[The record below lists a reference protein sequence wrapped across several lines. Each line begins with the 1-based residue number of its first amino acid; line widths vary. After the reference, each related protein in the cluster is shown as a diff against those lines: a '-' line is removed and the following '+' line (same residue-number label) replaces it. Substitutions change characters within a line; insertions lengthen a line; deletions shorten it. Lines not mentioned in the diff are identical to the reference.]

1 MRALFEHQLSIVET
15 FPNNS
20 DRFQHLQS
28 VLRSLYQAA
37 AITALEIVRELTPQ
51 TEDDASISALVR
63 RFAQPSDG
71 LPVEVLE
78 KCTPIIR
85 SYVARSYNAGWFE
98 ADGKE
103 STTLAKDATTWV
115 SFRNKKPGHG
125 VVSKADIEEWV
136 PRLASLLH
144 RSINCLAPALPKTSP
159 QSPAAAQVGT
169 YNLVIQTPLTYADQ
183 PIVISAIVSRK
194 GVWKLEGQ
202 TVDWERSASFV
213 ADLPHESVFE
223 QLASN
228 FPEKFD
234 IRTMDVGGKDALVF
248 SNVPVRQ
255 TSVFEGRSEEMDAL
269 FNWINDSDGLR
280 HCLIFGD
287 GGIGKTTLAL
297 EFLNR
302 ILESSET
309 LSAKP
314 PSVISYYSAKMT
326 RWSDQ
331 GVVNLRGVSDAM
343 EDCVREL
350 AYVLMPVLTKD
361 YFKLSGVGLID
372 RVASE
377 LNTQGFGRD
386 DVLLVLDNTETLAN
400 SPDEV
405 TQFSSFLKQIGKR
418 LGRVLMTSRRREF
431 VAFEPL
437 QISSLSESEAISLMR
452 RLGDEYG
459 AIAIKQAGEATLRR
473 AAKQLTNKPLLID
486 TLVKYLAR
494 SPVGIDQAIEQVFR
508 KTNDQ
513 LLEFLYDD
521 AWLRIN
527 ELQKEVFLVLVSA
540 TVPLDNLSV
549 GDACVLAGIQHVE
562 FQKALDET
570 YFGNVTDYG
579 GRYELQI
586 VELAGRYFQ
595 KQLQQRGEA
604 DRRRIHDFSLK
615 VDSQA
620 NRRQKAE
627 QDYRQDRVAEAFRG
641 SFAKAAKIAAQQG
654 DLVAAE
660 DNFKLALEDEPMN
673 AALHDRFAWFLLHRC
688 HRSDDARKLAERAIE
703 LDPRSADASL
713 TLALCWYRLGEL
725 KKGDEEMELAHRKGK
740 PQSLCELRRA
750 IARYYVV
757 KNSPYAKEAQ
767 ERMREGKSLI
777 GHAIRTLVPEDR
789 FFSKNMQEARR
800 YERMFLDL
808 EYRIRNRKI
817 ELEGGKI

>member
-1 MRALFEHQLSIVET
+1 MRTLFESQLSLAET
-15 FPNNS
+15 LATDS
-20 DRFQHLQS
+20 DRLQHLQS
-28 VLRSLYQAA
+28 ILRSLYQAA

-51 TEDDASISALVR
+51 PEDDVSISALVR
-63 RFAQPSDG
+63 RFSKPSDG

-78 KCTPIIR
+78 TCTPIIR
-85 SYVARSYNAGWFE
+85 SYVARTYNTGWFE
-98 ADGKE
+98 LDGANE
-103 STTLAKDATTWV
+103 TTLTKEAMAWV

-136 PRLASLLH
+136 PRLVSLLR
-144 RSINCLAPALPKTSP
+144 RSITCLAPALPQISP
-159 QSPAAAQVGT
+159 SQPTIARVGT
-169 YNLVIQTPLTYADQ
+169 YDLVVQTPLTHDGQ
-183 PIVISAIVSRK
+183 PIVISAVEPRK

-202 TVDWERSASFV
+202 TVKWERSKSFTT
-213 ADLPHESVFE
+213 DLPPESIFE
-223 QLASN
+223 ELASN
-228 FPEKFD
+228 FPERYG
-234 IRTMDVGGKDALVF
+234 IRTIDVNGESAWVF

-255 TSVFEGRSEEMDAL
+255 TSVFEGRLKELDAL
-269 FNWINDSDGLR
+269 SNWLNDSDGLR
-280 HCLIFGD
+280 HCLVFGD

-326 RWSDQ
+326 RWTDQ
-331 GVVNLRGVSDAM
+331 GVVHLRGVSDAM

-350 AYVLMPVLTKD
+350 LFVLTPVLTKD
-361 YFKLSGVGLID
+361 YYQLSGTSLID

-377 LNTQGFGRD
+377 FNQQGFGRD
-386 DVLLVLDNTETLAN
+386 DILLVLDNTETLAN

-405 TQFSSFLKQIGKR
+405 AEFSIFLKQIGKR

-437 QISSLSESEAISLMR
+437 QISSLSDSEAVSLMQ
-452 RLGDEYG
+452 RLADEYG
-459 AIAIKQAGEATLRR
+459 ATAIKQAGEAKLRR

-521 AWLRIN
+521 AWLRIT
-527 ELQKEVFLVLVSA
+527 ELQKDVFLVLVSA

-549 GDACVLAGIQHVE
+549 GDACVLVGIQHVE

-579 GRYELQI
+579 DRYELQI

-595 KQLQQRGEA
+595 NQLQHISEA
-604 DRRRIHDFSLK
+604 DRRRIHDFALK

-627 QDYRQDRVAEAFRG
+627 QNYRQDRVAEAFRG
-641 SFAKAAKIAAQQG
+641 PFAKAAKIAAQQG
-654 DLVAAE
+654 DLSSAE
-660 DNFKLALEDEPMN
+660 ENFRLALEEEPMN
-673 AALHDRFAWFLLHRC
+673 AALHDRFAWFILHRC
-688 HRSDDARKLAERAIE
+688 HRADDASKLAERAIE

-725 KKGDEEMELAHRKGK
+725 KKGDDEMERARSKGK
-740 PQSLCELRRA
+740 PQSLCVLRSA
-750 IARYYVV
+750 IARFYVV
-757 KNSPYAKEAQ
+757 KDAPYAREAQ
-767 ERMREGKSLI
+767 ERLREGKNLI
-777 GHAIRTLVPEDR
+777 GLAIRTLVPEER
-789 FFSKNMQEARR
+789 FFSKNMQEARK

-817 ELEGGKI
+817 NSGDGKA

>member
-1 MRALFEHQLSIVET
+1 
-15 FPNNS
+15 
-20 DRFQHLQS
+20 
-28 VLRSLYQAA
+28 
-37 AITALEIVRELTPQ
+37 
-51 TEDDASISALVR
+51 
-63 RFAQPSDG
+63 
-71 LPVEVLE
+71 
-78 KCTPIIR
+78 
-85 SYVARSYNAGWFE
+85 
-98 ADGKE
+98 
-103 STTLAKDATTWV
+103 
-115 SFRNKKPGHG
+115 
-125 VVSKADIEEWV
+125 
-136 PRLASLLH
+136 
-144 RSINCLAPALPKTSP
+144 
-159 QSPAAAQVGT
+159 
-169 YNLVIQTPLTYADQ
+169 
-183 PIVISAIVSRK
+183 
-194 GVWKLEGQ
+194 
-202 TVDWERSASFV
+202 
-213 ADLPHESVFE
+213 
-223 QLASN
+223 
-228 FPEKFD
+228 
-234 IRTMDVGGKDALVF
+234 MDV
-248 SNVPVRQ
+248 
-255 TSVFEGRSEEMDAL
+255 L
-269 FNWINDSDGLR
+269 FNWLNDTDGLR

-326 RWSDQ
+326 RWTDQ

-350 AYVLMPVLTKD
+350 AYVLTPVLTKD
-361 YFKLSGVGLID
+361 YYKLSGAGLID

-377 LNTQGFGRD
+377 LNQQGFGRD

-405 TQFSSFLKQIGKR
+405 TEFSSFLKQIGKR

-437 QISSLSESEAISLMR
+437 QISSLSETEAVSLMR
-452 RLGDEYG
+452 RLGGEYG
-459 AIAIKQAGEATLRR
+459 ATAIKQAGEATLRR

-527 ELQKEVFLVLVSA
+527 DLQKDVFLVLVSA

-549 GDACVLAGIQHVE
+549 GDACVLVGIQHVE

-579 GRYELQI
+579 DRYELQI

-595 KQLQQRGEA
+595 KQLQHCSEA
-604 DRRRIHDFSLK
+604 DRRRIHDFALK

-620 NRRQKAE
+620 NRRQKSE
-627 QDYRQDRVAEAFRG
+627 QNYRQDRVAEAFRG

-654 DLVAAE
+654 DLGAAE
-660 DNFKLALEDEPMN
+660 ENFGLALEDEPMN
-673 AALHDRFAWFLLHRC
+673 AALHDRFAWFLLNRC
-688 HRSDDARKLAERAIE
+688 HRTDDARKLAERAIE

-725 KKGDEEMELAHRKGK
+725 KKGDEEMERAHRKGK

-757 KNSPYAKEAQ
+757 KDAPYAREAQ
-767 ERMREGKSLI
+767 DRLREGKSLI
-777 GHAIRTLVPEDR
+777 GQAIKTLAPEDR
-789 FFSKNMQEARR
+789 FFSKNMQEARK
-800 YERMFLDL
+800 YERLFLDL
-808 EYRIRNRKI
+808 EYRIRNRKV
-817 ELEGGKI
+817 ENEGGKA